1 MEDRFLR
8 FLNKGYDC
16 FMKRIDGLDFL
27 RGIAVV
33 GMIFYHAVY
42 VVDFYGLAE
51 VDFGEVRF
59 VILARVVQF
68 LFLGL
73 VGVGMAMSCKRA
85 GFIRRQLKRVL
96 VIGAMAGLVSF
107 CTWAVL
113 GDLFVRF
120 GILHLIAVSSFCLM
134 WLVRWRLAVLAVGV
148 LGLFLPF
155 SFLAYPSVDYFP
167 LFPWISVVAAG
178 VLLSGFV
185 VGVASRFNGVRWVN
199 FLGRNSLWVYM
210 VHVPLIWAVVLL
222 MRV

>member
-1 MEDRFLR
+1 
-8 FLNKGYDC
+8 
-16 FMKRIDGLDFL
+16 MKRIDGLDFL